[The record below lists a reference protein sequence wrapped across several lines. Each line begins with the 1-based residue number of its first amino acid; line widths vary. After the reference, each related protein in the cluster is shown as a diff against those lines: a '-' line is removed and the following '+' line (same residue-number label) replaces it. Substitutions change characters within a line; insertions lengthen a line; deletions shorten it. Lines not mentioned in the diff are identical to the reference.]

1 MSDITKQ
8 IEKTLNHSMYNQIT
22 KIDAIIPNGLF
33 YYSDGIENGN
43 EHKLEGKIICIICKG
58 YDSRDDFK
66 LKINIHE
73 EYKDNQNLILL
84 NDSKKKNLE
93 VNLSYQKSRELLL
106 DLITKGKPYSVNFIT
121 K

>member
-1 MSDITKQ
+1 MLDIIKQ

-43 EHKLEGKIICIICKG
+43 EHKLEGKIICITCKG
-58 YDSRDDFK
+58 YDLRDDFK
-66 LKINIHE
+66 LKINILE
-73 EYKDNQNLILL
+73 EYKNKQNLILPK
-84 NDSKKKNLE
+84 NSKQKVLE
-93 VNLSYQKSRELLL
+93 VNLSYQKARELLL
-106 DLITKGKPYSVNFIT
+106 DLITKGTPYSVNFIT